1 MVGGLRPR
9 LPTPNRRVPSAQSPK
24 AAPPTDPVLL
34 HPVHIPSGLPM
45 SRYIRA
51 TRISTNAGVLMRQMR
66 FSHGLVPVASFH
78 VACAEPQTTAPA
90 NVANLAAS
98 AQQLAAPPACE
109 HVSGAFV
116 FTTFQFTSQTTAVGA
131 GTLQGDLSGGFSAEY
146 FDIEQRGSGVIQ
158 MRAHHTITRSTGTIR
173 TSDDI
178 LLLPDQDPTLARPNS
193 QLEVIGG
200 TGRYAGATGLLHTHG
215 QLNLAT
221 LAGSLQYKGQVC
233 VA

>member
-1 MVGGLRPR
+1 M
-9 LPTPNRRVPSAQSPK
+9 
-24 AAPPTDPVLL
+24 
-34 HPVHIPSGLPM
+34 H
-45 SRYIRA
+45 
-51 TRISTNAGVLMRQMR
+51 RQG
-66 FSHGLVPVASFH
+66 SSLGLVVVTLFLVGCS
-78 VACAEPQTTAPA
+78 ERQLTAPA
-90 NVANLAAS
+90 NVSALAAS
-98 AQQLAAPPACE
+98 AEQLAAQTDCE

-116 FTTFQFTSQTTAVGA
+116 FTRFQFTSQTTAVGE

-200 TGRYAGATGLLHTHG
+200 TGTYAGATGLLHTHG